1 MRNSTL
7 QEETEHSIK
16 THRMTYGVF
25 VWVSWGCVSNQV
37 HVGGGKLD
45 VFYECQHAHAARSAV
60 CPHACRCT
68 EGKHLRWVSR
78 AHMFPDILRKTCR
91 AFLLHTHTRDCN
103 KITAQCVKSSV
114 RLLWNIFPPAVSRYA
129 LTAGKRWALWETCKM
144 WLIRLRDDTTTN
156 PRWWDVNRSSDS
168 TRWLHISHS
177 P

>member
-1 MRNSTL
+1 MVCLFESA
-7 QEETEHSIK
+7 E
-16 THRMTYGVF
+16 G
-25 VWVSWGCVSNQV
+25 VWVTRYMWVV
-37 HVGGGKLD
+37 ETLD

-60 CPHACRCT
+60 CPHARRCT

-91 AFLLHTHTRDCN
+91 AFLLHTHTHACDCN
-103 KITAQCVKSSV
+103 KITAQCVKSLV